1 MRLQL
6 NINRIIRYL
15 IWSDVVF
22 YAGWGLITPI
32 FAIFIIEKIHGGDF
46 IVVGI
51 ATSIYWILMSILRVP
66 FGLFL
71 DTKKGERDD
80 YAFMVTGLLIAS
92 TVPFGYIYAT
102 APWHLYVLQAIYALG
117 MAMSLA
123 GWSAIFTRNIDKG
136 HESTEWGLS
145 ATGYSIGT
153 GIAGVVGGYA
163 VETFGFNPVF
173 IGVGILGLLGT
184 LLLLGIRQD
193 VLKQPRTAVVRF
205 HANPRDFFLNR

>member
-1 MRLQL
+1 M
-6 NINRIIRYL
+6 NRIIKYL
-15 IWSDVVF
+15 ILSDLVF
-22 YAGWGLITPI
+22 YTGWGLITPV
-32 FAIFIIEKIHGGDF
+32 FAIFIIEKIHGGDP

-51 ATSIYWILMSILRVP
+51 ATSIYWILMAILRVP

-92 TVPFGYIYAT
+92 IVPFGYIYAT
-102 APWHLYVLQAIYALG
+102 SPWHLYALQAIYAFG

-173 IGVGILGLLGT
+173 IGVGALGLIGA
-184 LLLLGIRQD
+184 LLLLGIKGD
-193 VLKQPRTAVVRF
+193 LIKHPRSAVVRF
-205 HANPRDFFLNR
+205 HANPRDFFLNK